1 MNLLAIDTA
10 CGLASAALIKG
21 DALLGAKHSTQIS
34 KQAEELMPLIDS
46 LLATHALS
54 YAALNHMAV
63 SIGPGSFTGVR
74 IGLAAAQGIALARNI
89 PLCGIT
95 TLEATA
101 LRFVRGQKPSQRFLV
116 ALNAQRGQA
125 FVQAFDINNEWPKAA
140 GDAALV
146 ALEEVTSH
154 AKSNNASIITGTCE
168 GLLTPL
174 KGQTITGA
182 VEYSAEEIVA
192 LAGRAIAQKRTIAA
206 VPFYIREPDAKLP
219 KARA

>member
-10 CGLASAALIKG
+10 CGLASVALVQN

-34 KQAEELMPLIDS
+34 KQAEELMPLTDS
-46 LLATHALS
+46 LLTEHRLS
-54 YAALNHMAV
+54 YAALNHVAV

-101 LRFVRGQKPSQRFLV
+101 LRFVCGQKPSQRFLV
-116 ALNAQRGQA
+116 SLNAQRGQA
-125 FVQAFDINNEWPKAA
+125 FVQAFDVSNEWPEAA

-154 AKSNNASIITGTCE
+154 AKLNNASIITGTCE
-168 GLLTPL
+168 GLFTPL
-174 KGQTITGA
+174 AGQSITHTVG
-182 VEYSAEEIVA
+182 YGAEEIAA
-192 LAGRAIAQKRTIAA
+192 LAARAITQERTAPA

-219 KARA
+219 KART